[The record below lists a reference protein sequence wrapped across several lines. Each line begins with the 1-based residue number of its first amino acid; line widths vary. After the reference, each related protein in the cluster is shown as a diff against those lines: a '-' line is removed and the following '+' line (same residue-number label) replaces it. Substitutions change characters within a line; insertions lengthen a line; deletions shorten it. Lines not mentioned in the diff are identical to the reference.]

1 MKGWCNFMRNIEFLW
16 DKNSIT
22 YDENNEEYNRLFIY
36 HVFECFNDLIEV
48 RGYLYLNA
56 IYEMF
61 GVAWDTD
68 RENLYFRERIRFK
81 VDKIQDGFLIN
92 VFGLEESA

>member
-1 MKGWCNFMRNIEFLW
+1 MKNIEFLW
-16 DKNSIT
+16 DKNCIN

-36 HVFECFNDLIEV
+36 HVFEYFNNLIDV

-56 IYEMF
+56 IYEEF
-61 GVAWDTD
+61 GVVWDTD
-68 RENLYFRERIRFK
+68 RENLCFQECVQFK
-81 VDKIQDGFLIN
+81 VDKVQDGFLIN